1 MSGNVPPWPAPDHVT
16 VQWTVAVTGNASEA
30 WLAEDVRYVWPQS
43 GDDDFGSVPGLNGV
57 PAPLH
62 VTVLPSPIDHD
73 TEVGAANAVTDT
85 PGTEA
90 VAETDPHPLKSH
102 IHVGRFTN

>member
-1 MSGNVPPWPAPDHVT
+1 M
-16 VQWTVAVTGNASEA
+16 
-30 WLAEDVRYVWPQS
+30 WPQS
-43 GDDDFGSVPGLNGV
+43 GEAAFGSVPARNGV
-57 PAPLH
+57 PAPAH

-73 TEVGAANAVTDT
+73 TNVGVATAVTDT

-90 VAETDPHPLKSH
+90 VAETGPQPLDSH